1 MSLVEYILTYTTRG
15 ECKCGQCIDR
25 RSSPDPIGHSVDMIF
40 FQVAT
45 ANHPTLAEF
54 IELSRSH
61 QSEFEDVDPFDG
73 KEHSY
78 IELGGW
84 LGDQGIALQY
94 MALGH
99 MLEAFT
105 VDTPRSMLGSD
116 LSEDIVRDMAGMG
129 LVTVTYTPTSV

>member
-1 MSLVEYILTYTTRG
+1 
-15 ECKCGQCIDR
+15 
-25 RSSPDPIGHSVDMIF
+25 MIF